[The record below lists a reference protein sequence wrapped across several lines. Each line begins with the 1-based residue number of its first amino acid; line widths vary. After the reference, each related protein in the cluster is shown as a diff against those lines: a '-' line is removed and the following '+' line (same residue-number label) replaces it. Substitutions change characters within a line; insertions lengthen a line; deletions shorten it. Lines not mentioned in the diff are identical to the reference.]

1 MGTPIVLKSEIR
13 EYITIVAKT
22 LEMVF
27 DIPREKRTE
36 IISSLRS
43 ERDKDYW
50 EITLHYLP
58 LYSAADLAGVRIVY
72 PDFDVFE
79 ERYARLVE
87 GKGLPERSP
96 GHDQRRSK

>member
-1 MGTPIVLKSEIR
+1 MIAELEIR

-27 DIPREKRTE
+27 EIPREQTTK
-36 IISSLRS
+36 IIASLRS
-43 ERDKDYW
+43 ERDRDYW

-87 GKGLPERSP
+87 GKGLPERP
-96 GHDQRRSK
+96 AGHDQRSSKE